1 MVTFRSSSDYSSSSS
16 EEDFRPST
24 VKARAKEN
32 RDASVDN
39 RRVTYD
45 GLRKRKAEDDESEDR
60 LRRRDRIDRRIAAT
74 EEKLVSR
81 AEGVSSDSDALEDES
96 MWVPL
101 EHEVKP
107 DRFTREIDK
116 LARTD
121 LEAEREE
128 EECWDA
134 YEEDI
139 HPDFL
144 NIPDSDSD
152 EERED
157 DSAEDDD
164 EPDDSDKSDDSDE
177 SD

>member
-1 MVTFRSSSDYSSSSS
+1 MVASSSNNGYSSSSS

-32 RDASVDN
+32 LDASVDN

-45 GLRKRKAEDDESEDR
+45 EIKKRRAEDDESENR
-60 LRRRDRIDRRIAAT
+60 LRRRVRIDRWIAAA
-74 EEKLVSR
+74 EEKLRSR
-81 AEGVSSDSDALEDES
+81 ADG
-96 MWVPL
+96 
-101 EHEVKP
+101 
-107 DRFTREIDK
+107 
-116 LARTD
+116 
-121 LEAEREE
+121 AEREE
-128 EECWDA
+128 EEFWDA

-144 NIPDSDSD
+144 NIRDSDSD
-152 EERED
+152 EESEE